1 MAHCPVCNSE
11 YRDSVTHC
19 PDCGVELREGPPP
32 ASAPADEEPVA
43 LVTLCTVSD
52 PSEAEVI
59 QATLAEAGI
68 PASVRRHGPITGDL
82 ARVTDGITEDYA
94 IVSVPEH
101 RLVEARELLE
111 EIRSGHFEWP
121 EGMEPDEDE
130 DDEEEDE

>member
-1 MAHCPVCNSE
+1 MVHCPVCKSE
-11 YRDSVTHC
+11 YRAGMKHC
-19 PDCGVELREGPPP
+19 PDCGVELQEGPPP
-32 ASAPADEEPVA
+32 SPDPADEQPVA

-68 PASVRRHGPITGDL
+68 PAAVRRHGPITGDL

-101 RLVEARELLE
+101 RLEEARELLE
-111 EIRSGHFEWP
+111 ETRRGHFEWP

-130 DDEEEDE
+130 EE